1 MDKISV
7 TEEEFHAEERL
18 WDLNRQRLALI
29 NAGLSGGFEY
39 SKVADWANEEFGL
52 KIIMAEQRIEDLKR
66 LKEKTRNTYVTL
78 NGVHIESTNDV

>member
-1 MDKISV
+1 MDFKSGI
-7 TEEEFHAEERL
+7 TLEEQQARNKLFNLQE
-18 WDLNRQRLALI
+18 DRLAFI

-66 LKEKTRNTYVTL
+66 LNRNV
-78 NGVHIESTNDV
+78 

>member
-1 MDKISV
+1 MSN
-7 TEEEFHAEERL
+7 L
-18 WDLNRQRLALI
+18 QQQRLAFI

-66 LKEKTRNTYVTL
+66 LNRNV
-78 NGVHIESTNDV
+78 